1 MNDELKQ
8 VSYKISSMNPIAKK
22 ALAKKISEEIPYDR
36 ILLLVDFVRQ
46 IHLFAWNERLKSK
59 TKILVLQVNEDL
71 GGLLFYL
78 LLSQSD

>member
-46 IHLFAWNERLKSK
+46 IHLFAWNERLKEQNKNPRPSG
-59 TKILVLQVNEDL
+59 ER
-71 GGLLFYL
+71 GSRGPSFLFTT
-78 LLSQSD
+78 QPK